1 MRRLVLGIMVV
12 LVGAGCSGTPGRGDP
27 APLPELIRVDSSPSP
42 YSQVTAGPVHAWIP
56 DGWDTRAAGSDY
68 DPRGGFVSSP
78 RLDAWTRMDGST
90 SGMTATWVDATEVG
104 VPSDFYYLAARGPLM
119 SQLTHSA
126 DCDPERER
134 VFLDHRPAFASGKAT
149 SSGDFMARGEGT
161 CDLHGRPTRWAYF
174 VAAPGFGPIR
184 ELGIPSSGLYV
195 VVAVV
200 RDGVGAASDL
210 RRLIGH
216 TSFAGSSVGDLMDA
230 ARGRPA
236 V

>member
-12 LVGAGCSGTPGRGDP
+12 LVGAGCSGAPRVADP
-27 APLPELIRVDSSPSP
+27 AALPELIRVDASPTP
-42 YSQVTAGPVHAWIP
+42 FSQVTAGPVHAWIP
-56 DGWDTRAAGSDY
+56 DGWDTRAAGSDL

-78 RLDAWTRMDGST
+78 KLAAWERMDGST
-90 SGMTATWVDATEVG
+90 TGMTATWVDATEVG

-119 SQLTHSA
+119 SQLTHSER
-126 DCDPERER
+126 CIPERQR
-134 VFLDHRPAFASGKAT
+134 VFVDHRPSFASGKST

-161 CDLHGRPTRWAYF
+161 CDLHGVATRWAYF

-200 RDGVGAASDL
+200 RDGHGAASAL
-210 RRLIGH
+210 SQLIRH
-216 TSFAGSSVGDLMDA
+216 TSFAGSSVPELVDA

>member
-1 MRRLVLGIMVV
+1 MRTLVVGIVAV
-12 LVGAGCSGTPGRGDP
+12 LVGAGCTSAPDVGDP
-27 APLPELIRVDSSPSP
+27 LPLPEMIRVDASPTP
-42 YSQVTAGPVHAWIP
+42 FSQVTAGPVRAWIP
-56 DGWDTRAAGSDY
+56 DGWDAREAGSDL

-78 RLDAWTRMDGST
+78 RLDAWKRMDGSIT
-90 SGMTATWVDATEVG
+90 GMTATWVDATEVG

-119 SQLTHSA
+119 SQLTHSPN
-126 DCDPERER
+126 CDPERER
-134 VFLDHRPAFASGKAT
+134 VFLDHRPAFASGAVDST
-149 SSGDFMARGEGT
+149 GDFMARGSGT

-174 VAAPGFGPIR
+174 VAAPGFGPVR

-200 RDGVGAASDL
+200 REGAGAAAALS
-210 RRLIGH
+210 RLMRH
-216 TSFAGSSVGDLMDA
+216 TSFAGASVPDLVHA

>member
-12 LVGAGCSGTPGRGDP
+12 LVGAGCSGTPGVDDP
-27 APLPELIRVDSSPSP
+27 QALPELIQIDASPSP
-42 YSQVTAGPVHAWIP
+42 FSQVTAGPVHAWIP
-56 DGWDTRAAGSDY
+56 DGWDTRAAGSDV

-78 RLDAWTRMDGST
+78 RLDAWKRMDGST
-90 SGMTATWVDATEVG
+90 AGMTATWVDATEVG

-126 DCDPERER
+126 SCDPEHER
-134 VFLDHRPAFASGKAT
+134 VFLDHRPTFASGKEPST
-149 SSGDFMARGEGT
+149 GDFMARGEGT
-161 CDLHGRPTRWAYF
+161 CDLHGRATRWAYF

-195 VVAVV
+195 VVAVM
-200 RDGVGAASDL
+200 RDGAGAASAL
-210 RRLIGH
+210 SRLIRH
-216 TSFAGSSVGDLMDA
+216 TSFAGASVPELLDA

-236 V
+236 I